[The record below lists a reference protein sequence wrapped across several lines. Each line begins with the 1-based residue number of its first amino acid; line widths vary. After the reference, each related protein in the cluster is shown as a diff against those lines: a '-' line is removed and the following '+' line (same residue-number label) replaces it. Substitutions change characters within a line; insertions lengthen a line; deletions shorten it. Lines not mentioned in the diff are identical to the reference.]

1 MGKLLNESGLFIL
14 YRIANL
20 FLARDYEQCLRLAK
34 FNFAAVCN
42 SRLFEGNILRY
53 KALSLEMNYSYNHTI
68 YQAQQEQ
75 KGKNREEFL
84 KEDQMITI
92 NEKDQIERMYDALEA
107 V

>member
-1 MGKLLNESGLFIL
+1 MAKLLNESGLFIL

-20 FLARDYEQCLRLAK
+20 FLARDYEHCLRLTK

-42 SRLFEGNILRY
+42 SKLFEGNILRF
-53 KALSLEMNYSYNHTI
+53 KALSLEMIYSYNHTI

-75 KGKNREEFL
+75 KREYL

-92 NEKDQIERMYDALEA
+92 DEKDQIERMYDALEA